1 MTVLK
6 ESTLF
11 CILQTPTTAPLFHPS
26 SFSVCPLTLNSPLP
40 PSPHESVPLFLP
52 PPPAVPPSHDLS
64 LFLSLRHGQGRIS
77 RQSQAVQTQ
86 LYDRKNPPALR
97 EEFPLRAHTLM
108 HTYLHAKHTQ
118 PDMLLC
124 THMHV
129 RHTHTQASN
138 ITQVANI
145 IFSIYNA
152 FIQPWKYYLL
162 YHNECSR
169 QNVSSI
175 ISDNRIWCF
184 NH

>member
-11 CILQTPTTAPLFHPS
+11 CILQTPTTAPLFHPT

-52 PPPAVPPSHDLS
+52 SPPPAVPPSHDLS

-129 RHTHTQASN
+129 RHTHTH
-138 ITQVANI
+138 IHTG
-145 IFSIYNA
+145 
-152 FIQPWKYYLL
+152 IQYYPGRKH
-162 YHNECSR
+162 YFFHI
-169 QNVSSI
+169 Q
-175 ISDNRIWCF
+175 CF
-184 NH
+184 HSALKILSVVPQWV